1 MNKIEKEVI
10 NTIIHCP
17 ICQNISN
24 PYDVV
29 DFNKSCEEIKGKYLT
44 LSLIPVYYYKCNKCD
59 FLFAPELYSWTK
71 EEFSKKIYNDFYIN
85 IDPDYETI
93 RPTNN
98 ANLIIRLFSE
108 VKEQIHHLDY
118 GGGNGKCSNI
128 LLKEGFNTLSYDP
141 FIEYKK
147 LIPKSY
153 NLISAFEVFEHHP
166 NPNELIKE
174 LGNLL
179 SDDESLIIFSTL
191 LSDGQIKQNSRLDWW
206 YASPINGHISLFS
219 SKSLFLL
226 ASKYGFKV
234 ASLNAGF
241 HLMFKND
248 LPLWAKKS
256 FYKK

>member
-1 MNKIEKEVI
+1 MDNIQIREISTNK
-10 NTIIHCP
+10 NCP
-17 ICQNISN
+17 ICKNITH
-24 PYDVV
+24 PFDVV
-29 DFNKSCEEIKGKYLT
+29 DFNKSCEEIKGKFLSH
-44 LSLIPVYYYKCNKCD
+44 SLIPVYYYKCEKCD

-85 IDPDYETI
+85 VDPDYQDI

-98 ANLIIRLFSE
+98 ANLITRLFSE
-108 VKEQIHHLDY
+108 VKEQIHHIDY

-128 LLKEGFNTLSYDP
+128 LLKEGFNSLSYDP
-141 FIEYKK
+141 FIENKE

-166 NPNELIKE
+166 NPDELIME
-174 LGNLL
+174 LENLL

-191 LSDGQIKQNSRLDWW
+191 LSDGQIKQNKRLDWW

-219 SKSLFLL
+219 SKSLLFL

-234 ASLNAGF
+234 VSLNSGF
-241 HLMFKND
+241 HLMFKKD
-248 LPLWAKKS
+248 LPAWAKKS